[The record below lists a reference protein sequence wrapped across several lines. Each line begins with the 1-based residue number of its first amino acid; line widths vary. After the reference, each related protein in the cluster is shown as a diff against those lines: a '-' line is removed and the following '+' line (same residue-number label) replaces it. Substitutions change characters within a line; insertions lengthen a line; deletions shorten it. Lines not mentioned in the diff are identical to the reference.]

1 MKILI
6 VEDDAATR
14 RGLEQLL
21 VEAHPETRSV
31 GSLEKA
37 RAALEEFSPNLC
49 IVDLMLPDGDGLEL
63 IREVRGQD
71 PTREFVVLTGHGSID
86 TAVEAMKAGASDYLL
101 KPLKPAQ
108 IAVVLERLSTKMDL
122 EREVDDLRSQLA
134 RTGRFGSMVGKSESM
149 QEIFG
154 IISRVAK
161 SDAPVM
167 IIGESGTGKE
177 VAAATIHELS
187 RRRAKPFVAINCG
200 AISPSLI
207 ESELFGHE
215 RGSFTGADKRR
226 QGYFELAHGG
236 TLFFDEVTEMSTELQ
251 IKLLRVLE
259 TRTFR
264 RVGGNEE
271 LKVNTRILS
280 STNRD
285 LQEAIRS
292 GKLREDFYY
301 RLNVFPL
308 VLPPLR
314 ERKED
319 IEPLAKHFLERIEER
334 EKGGYR
340 DIEPEAITALLAHS
354 WPGNVRE
361 LRNVIHR
368 AYVLSNP
375 PVIGVAAVNSVLGHP
390 VMKSPAS
397 VAPAPAAAGAV
408 SGPGVVQFKVGE
420 SLAEAESRLF
430 RKTLEF
436 AKGDKKKA
444 AGILKVPLKNFNSKL
459 KEHGIEG

>member
-1 MKILI
+1 
-6 VEDDAATR
+6 
-14 RGLEQLL
+14 
-21 VEAHPETRSV
+21 
-31 GSLEKA
+31 
-37 RAALEEFSPNLC
+37 
-49 IVDLMLPDGDGLEL
+49 
-63 IREVRGQD
+63 
-71 PTREFVVLTGHGSID
+71 
-86 TAVEAMKAGASDYLL
+86 
-101 KPLKPAQ
+101 
-108 IAVVLERLSTKMDL
+108 
-122 EREVDDLRSQLA
+122 
-134 RTGRFGSMVGKSESM
+134 
-149 QEIFG
+149 
-154 IISRVAK
+154 
-161 SDAPVM
+161 M

-292 GKLREDFYY
+292 VKLREDFYY

-361 LRNVIHR
+361 LRNVINR

-375 PVIGVAAVNSVLGHP
+375 PVIGLAAVNYVLGHP
-390 VMKSPAS
+390 VMKSPAA
-397 VAPAPAAAGAV
+397 VAPAPAAAAPG
-408 SGPGVVQFKVGE
+408 SSSGVVQFKVGE

-430 RKTLEF
+430 RETLEF

>member
-21 VEAHPETRSV
+21 IEAHPDTKSV

-37 RAALEEFSPNLC
+37 RAMLGDFSPNLC

-63 IREVRGQD
+63 IREMRAQD
-71 PTREFVVLTGHGSID
+71 PAREFVVLTGHGSID
-86 TAVEAMKAGASDYLL
+86 TAVEAMKAGAADYLL

-108 IAVVLERLSTKMDL
+108 ISVVLERLSEKMDL

-134 RTGRFGSMVGKSESM
+134 RSGRFGQMVGKSEAM

-154 IISRVAK
+154 VISRVAK

-187 RRRAKPFVAINCG
+187 RRRTKPFVAINCG

-226 QGYFELAHGG
+226 QGYFELANGG
-236 TLFFDEVTEMSTELQ
+236 TLFFDEVTEMSADLQ

-285 LQEAIRS
+285 LQEAIKS

-319 IEPLAKHFLERIEER
+319 IPPLAQHFLERIEER
-334 EKGGYR
+334 EKAGFR
-340 DIEPEAITALLAHS
+340 EIEPEAIAALNDHS

-375 PVIGVAAVNSVLGHP
+375 PVISASAVHSVLGHP
-390 VMKSPAS
+390 TLK
-397 VAPAPAAAGAV
+397 APAAAAPAA
-408 SGPGVVQFKVGE
+408 SSSFVQVKLGE
-420 SLAEAESRLF
+420 SLADAERQLLSR
-430 RKTLEF
+430 TLEF

-444 AGILKVPLKNFNSKL
+444 ASILKVPLKNLNTKL
-459 KEHGIEG
+459 KEYGIEG

>member
-14 RGLEQLL
+14 RGLEQL
-21 VEAHPETRSV
+21 VTEAHPDTKSV
-31 GSLEKA
+31 GSLDKA
-37 RAALEEFSPNLC
+37 RAMLEEFSPNLC

-63 IREVRGQD
+63 IREVRSQD
-71 PTREFVVLTGHGSID
+71 PSREFVVLTGHGSID

-108 IAVVLERLSTKMDL
+108 ISVVLERLSEKMDL

-134 RTGRFGSMVGKSESM
+134 RSGRFGQMVGKSEAM

-154 IISRVAK
+154 VISRVAK

-226 QGYFELAHGG
+226 QGYFELANGG
-236 TLFFDEVTEMSTELQ
+236 TLFFDEVTEMSTDLQ

-271 LKVNTRILS
+271 LKVNTRNLS

-285 LQEAIRS
+285 LQEAIKS

-314 ERKED
+314 QRKED
-319 IEPLAKHFLERIEER
+319 IPPLAQHFLERIEER
-334 EKGGYR
+334 EKAGFR
-340 DIEPEAITALLAHS
+340 EIESDAIAALNDHA

-375 PVIGVAAVNSVLGHP
+375 PVIGAAAVHSVLGHP
-390 VMKSPAS
+390 TLKSPTAS
-397 VAPAPAAAGAV
+397 PAAA
-408 SGPGVVQFKVGE
+408 SGVVQFKVGE
-420 SLAEAESRLF
+420 SLADAERRLLA
-430 RKTLEF
+430 KTLEF

-444 AGILKVPLKNFNSKL
+444 ASILKVPLKNLNTKL
-459 KEHGIEG
+459 KEYGIEG

>member
-1 MKILI
+1 MKILV

-14 RGLEQLL
+14 KGLEQLL
-21 VEAHPETRSV
+21 AESHSETRSV
-31 GSLEKA
+31 GSIEKA
-37 RAALEEFSPNLC
+37 RAAIEEFSPNLC
-49 IVDLMLPDGDGLEL
+49 IVDLNLPDGDGLDL
-63 IREVRGQD
+63 IREVRSQN
-71 PTREFVVLTGHGSID
+71 PTREFIVLTGHGSID
-86 TAVEAMKAGASDYLL
+86 TAVEAMKAGAADYLL
-101 KPLKPAQ
+101 KPLKSAQ
-108 IAVVLERLSTKMDL
+108 ISVVLDRLSEKMDL

-134 RTGRFGSMVGKSESM
+134 QTGLFGSMLGKSKPM

-177 VAAATIHELS
+177 IVATTIHELS

-215 RGSFTGADKRR
+215 RGSFTGADRRR

-236 TLFFDEVTEMSTELQ
+236 TLFFDEVTEMSAELQ

-259 TRTFR
+259 TKTFR

-271 LKVNTRILS
+271 LKVNIRILS

-285 LQEAIRS
+285 LQEAIKS

-308 VLPPLR
+308 MLPPLR

-319 IEPLAKHFLERIEER
+319 ISLLARYFLERIEEKEKAGFR
-334 EKGGYR
+334 EF
-340 DIEPEAITALLAHS
+340 EPGALAALNEHS

-361 LRNVIHR
+361 LRNVVHR

-375 PVIGVAAVNSVLGHP
+375 PVIGAEAVRSVLDQP
-390 VMKSPAS
+390 TMKIAAKASRPATPSRRGGEPSRKPPAS
-397 VAPAPAAAGAV
+397 RKAAA
-408 SGPGVVQFKVGE
+408 
-420 SLAEAESRLF
+420 
-430 RKTLEF
+430 KTR
-436 AKGDKKKA
+436 
-444 AGILKVPLKNFNSKL
+444 
-459 KEHGIEG
+459 

>member
-1 MKILI
+1 MKILV

-14 RGLEQLL
+14 KGLEQLL
-21 VEAHPETRSV
+21 SESQAETRSV
-31 GSLEKA
+31 GTLEKA
-37 RAALEEFSPNLC
+37 RAILEDFSPNIC
-49 IVDLMLPDGDGLEL
+49 IVDLQLPDGNGLDL
-63 IREVRGQD
+63 IREGRPED
-71 PTREFVVLTGHGSID
+71 PARAFIVLTGHGSID
-86 TAVEAMKAGASDYLL
+86 TAVEAMKAGAADYLL

-108 IAVVLERLSTKMDL
+108 ISVVLERLSEKMDL

-134 RTGRFGSMVGKSESM
+134 HTGRFGSMVGKSEPM
-149 QEIFG
+149 QEIFR
-154 IISRVAK
+154 ILARVAK

-177 VAAATIHELS
+177 IAAATIHELS

-226 QGYFELAHGG
+226 QGYFELANGG
-236 TLFFDEVTEMSTELQ
+236 TLFFDEVTEMSAELQ

-259 TRTFR
+259 TKTFR

-285 LQEAIRS
+285 LQDAIKS

-308 VLPPLR
+308 ALPPLR
-314 ERKED
+314 ERKAD
-319 IEPLAKHFLERIEER
+319 ISLLAQHFLERIEER
-334 EKGGYR
+334 EKGGFR
-340 DIEPEAITALLAHS
+340 DFEPAALAALNDYA

-361 LRNVIHR
+361 LRNIVHR

-375 PVIGVAAVNSVLGHP
+375 PVIGREAVASVLGQ
-390 VMKSPAS
+390 PAIK
-397 VAPAPAAAGAV
+397 PAAKLPEKSSALRKGPKKRPRAGSRAGAR
-408 SGPGVVQFKVGE
+408 G
-420 SLAEAESRLF
+420 
-430 RKTLEF
+430 
-436 AKGDKKKA
+436 
-444 AGILKVPLKNFNSKL
+444 
-459 KEHGIEG
+459 

>member
-21 VEAHPETRSV
+21 IDAHPETRSV
-31 GSLEKA
+31 GTLEKA
-37 RAALEEFSPNLC
+37 RAVLDEFSPNLC
-49 IVDLMLPDGDGLEL
+49 IVDLMLPDGDGLDL
-63 IREVRGQD
+63 IRELRAQD
-71 PTREFVVLTGHGSID
+71 PSREFVVLTGHGSID

-108 IAVVLERLSTKMDL
+108 ISVVLERLSEKMDL

-134 RTGRFGSMVGKSESM
+134 KSGRFGQMVGKSEAM
-149 QEIFG
+149 QEIFSV
-154 IISRVAK
+154 ISRVAK

-177 VAAATIHELS
+177 VAAVTIHELS

-226 QGYFELAHGG
+226 QGYFELANGG
-236 TLFFDEVTEMSTELQ
+236 TLFFDEVTEMSADLQ

-285 LQEAIRS
+285 LQEAIKS

-308 VLPPLR
+308 VLPPLL
-314 ERKED
+314 
-319 IEPLAKHFLERIEER
+319 IAALFLA
-334 EKGGYR
+334 
-340 DIEPEAITALLAHS
+340 ALLS
-354 WPGNVRE
+354 V
-361 LRNVIHR
+361 VIV
-368 AYVLSNP
+368 YD
-375 PVIGVAAVNSVLGHP
+375 
-390 VMKSPAS
+390 
-397 VAPAPAAAGAV
+397 
-408 SGPGVVQFKVGE
+408 GE
-420 SLAEAESRLF
+420 S
-430 RKTLEF
+430 TWLEGASLIVLYVIVATAF
-436 AKGDKKKA
+436 WWG
-444 AGILKVPLKNFNSKL
+444 G
-459 KEHGIEG
+459 

>member
-1 MKILI
+1 
-6 VEDDAATR
+6 
-14 RGLEQLL
+14 
-21 VEAHPETRSV
+21 
-31 GSLEKA
+31 
-37 RAALEEFSPNLC
+37 
-49 IVDLMLPDGDGLEL
+49 
-63 IREVRGQD
+63 
-71 PTREFVVLTGHGSID
+71 
-86 TAVEAMKAGASDYLL
+86 
-101 KPLKPAQ
+101 
-108 IAVVLERLSTKMDL
+108 
-122 EREVDDLRSQLA
+122 
-134 RTGRFGSMVGKSESM
+134 M

-177 VAAATIHELS
+177 VAAATIHDLS

-226 QGYFELAHGG
+226 QGYFELANGG

-285 LQEAIRS
+285 LQEAIRA

-314 ERKED
+314 DRKED
-319 IEPLAKHFLERIEER
+319 IAPLAQHFLERIEER
-334 EKGGYR
+334 EKGGFR
-340 DIEPEAITALLAHS
+340 EIEADAITALLEHS

-375 PVIGVAAVNSVLGHP
+375 PVIGLAAVNSVLGHP
-390 VMKSPAS
+390 VMKSPAMVS
-397 VAPAPAAAGAV
+397 PAAPSAASGA
-408 SGPGVVQFKVGE
+408 GVVQFKVGE

>member
-1 MKILI
+1 MKILV

-21 VEAHPETRSV
+21 IESHPETKSV
-31 GSLEKA
+31 GTLEKA
-37 RAALEEFSPNLC
+37 RAVLDEFSPNVC

-63 IREVRGQD
+63 IREMRGQD
-71 PTREFVVLTGHGSID
+71 PSREFIVLTGHGSID

-108 IAVVLERLSTKMDL
+108 ISVVLERLSEKMDL

-226 QGYFELAHGG
+226 QGYFELANGG
-236 TLFFDEVTEMSTELQ
+236 TLFFDEVTEMSAELQ

-285 LQEAIRS
+285 LQDAIKS

-308 VLPPLR
+308 ILPPLR
-314 ERKED
+314 QRKED
-319 IEPLAKHFLERIEER
+319 IAPLAQHFLERIEEKEKAGFR
-334 EKGGYR
+334 E
-340 DIEPEAITALLAHS
+340 IEPEAINALLEHS

-361 LRNVIHR
+361 LRNVVHR

-375 PVIGVAAVNSVLGHP
+375 PVINVAAVSSVLGHP
-390 VMKSPAS
+390 VMKMPSAGGAAPAS
-397 VAPAPAAAGAV
+397 AG
-408 SGPGVVQFKVGE
+408 SGVVQLKVGE
-420 SLAEAESRLF
+420 SLAEAERRLL

-436 AKGDKKKA
+436 AKGDRKKA
-444 AGILKVPLKNFNSKL
+444 ASMLKVPLKNLNIKL
-459 KEHGIEG
+459 KEYGIEG

>member
-1 MKILI
+1 MKILV

-21 VEAHPETRSV
+21 LEAHPETRTV
-31 GSLEKA
+31 GTLEKA
-37 RAALEEFSPNLC
+37 RAALEEFSPNIC

-63 IREVRGQD
+63 IREARGQD
-71 PTREFVVLTGHGSID
+71 PTREFIVLTGHGSID

-108 IAVVLERLSTKMDL
+108 ISVVLDRLSEKMDL

-134 RTGRFGSMVGKSESM
+134 RTGRFGSMVGKSDSM

-226 QGYFELAHGG
+226 QGYFELANGG
-236 TLFFDEVTEMSTELQ
+236 TLFFDEVTEMSAELQ

-271 LKVNTRILS
+271 LKINTRILS

-285 LQEAIRS
+285 LQEAIKS

-314 ERKED
+314 NRKED
-319 IEPLAKHFLERIEER
+319 IAPLAQHFLERIEER
-334 EKGGYR
+334 EKAGFREY
-340 DIEPEAITALLAHS
+340 EPDAVNALLAHS

-375 PVIGVAAVNSVLGHP
+375 PVISLSAVNSVLGHP
-390 VMKSPAS
+390 VMAVPSGATAS
-397 VAPAPAAAGAV
+397 GASAAA
-408 SGPGVVQFKVGE
+408 VVQLKVGE
-420 SLAEAESRLF
+420 SLAEAERRLL

-436 AKGDKKKA
+436 AKGDRKKA
-444 AGILKVPLKNFNSKL
+444 ASMLKLPLKTMNTKL
-459 KEHGIEG
+459 KEHGIEE

>member
-21 VEAHPETRSV
+21 IDAHPETRSV
-31 GSLEKA
+31 GTLEKA
-37 RAALEEFSPNLC
+37 RAVLDEFSPNLC
-49 IVDLMLPDGDGLEL
+49 IVDLMLPDGDGLDL
-63 IREVRGQD
+63 IRELRAQD
-71 PTREFVVLTGHGSID
+71 PSREFVVLTGHGSID

-108 IAVVLERLSTKMDL
+108 ISVVLERLSEKMDL

-134 RTGRFGSMVGKSESM
+134 KSGRFGQMVGKSEAM
-149 QEIFG
+149 QEIFSV
-154 IISRVAK
+154 ISRVAK

-177 VAAATIHELS
+177 VAAVTIHELS

-226 QGYFELAHGG
+226 QGYFELANGG
-236 TLFFDEVTEMSTELQ
+236 TLFFDEVTEMSADLQ

-285 LQEAIRS
+285 LQEAIKS

-314 ERKED
+314 QRKED
-319 IEPLAKHFLERIEER
+319 IPPLAQHFLDRIEER
-334 EKGGYR
+334 EKAGFR
-340 DIEPEAITALLAHS
+340 EIETEAIAALNEHS

-375 PVIGVAAVNSVLGHP
+375 PVISASAVNSVLGHP
-390 VMKSPAS
+390 TLKV
-397 VAPAPAAAGAV
+397 PAASAAA
-408 SGPGVVQFKVGE
+408 SSSVVQFKVGE
-420 SLAEAESRLF
+420 SLADAERRLLS
-430 RKTLEF
+430 KTLEF

-444 AGILKVPLKNFNSKL
+444 ASMLKVPLKNLNTKL
-459 KEHGIEG
+459 KAYGLA

>member
-14 RGLEQLL
+14 RGLEQL
-21 VEAHPETRSV
+21 VTEAHPDTKSV
-31 GSLEKA
+31 GSLDKA
-37 RAALEEFSPNLC
+37 RAMLEEFSPNLC

-63 IREVRGQD
+63 IREVRSQD
-71 PTREFVVLTGHGSID
+71 PSREFVVLTGHGSID

-108 IAVVLERLSTKMDL
+108 ISVVLERLSEKMDL

-134 RTGRFGSMVGKSESM
+134 RSGRFGQMVGKSEAM

-154 IISRVAK
+154 VISRVAK

-226 QGYFELAHGG
+226 QGYFELANGG
-236 TLFFDEVTEMSTELQ
+236 TLFFDEVTEMSTDLQ

-285 LQEAIRS
+285 LQEAIKS

-314 ERKED
+314 QRKED
-319 IEPLAKHFLERIEER
+319 IPPLAQHFLERIEER
-334 EKGGYR
+334 EKAGFR
-340 DIEPEAITALLAHS
+340 EIESDAIAALNEHA

-375 PVIGVAAVNSVLGHP
+375 PVIGAAAVHSVLGHP
-390 VMKSPAS
+390 TLKSPTTS
-397 VAPAPAAAGAV
+397 PAAA
-408 SGPGVVQFKVGE
+408 SGVVQFKVGE
-420 SLAEAESRLF
+420 SLADAERRVLA
-430 RKTLEF
+430 KTLEF

-444 AGILKVPLKNFNSKL
+444 ASILKVPLKNLNTKL
-459 KEHGIEG
+459 KEYGIEG

>member
-1 MKILI
+1 MKILV

-14 RGLEQLL
+14 KGLEQLL
-21 VEAHPETRSV
+21 SESQAETRSV
-31 GSLEKA
+31 ATLEKA
-37 RAALEEFSPNLC
+37 RAIMDDFSPNLC
-49 IVDLMLPDGDGLEL
+49 IVDLQLPDGDGLDL
-63 IREVRGQD
+63 IREARAADSARG
-71 PTREFVVLTGHGSID
+71 FIVLTGHGSID

-108 IAVVLERLSTKMDL
+108 ISVVIERFAEKADL
-122 EREVDDLRSQLA
+122 EREVDDLRSKLA
-134 RTGRFGSMVGKSESM
+134 HTGRFGSMVGKSEVM
-149 QEIFG
+149 QDIFRVLA
-154 IISRVAK
+154 RVAK

-177 VAAATIHELS
+177 IAAATIHELS

-226 QGYFELAHGG
+226 QGYFELANGG

-259 TRTFR
+259 TKTFR

-271 LKVNTRILS
+271 LAINTRILS

-285 LQEAIRS
+285 LPEAIKS

-308 VLPPLR
+308 TLPPLR
-314 ERKED
+314 ERKDD
-319 IEPLAKHFLERIEER
+319 ISLLAHHFLERIEEK
-334 EKGGYR
+334 EKGGFR
-340 DIEPEAITALLAHS
+340 DFEPGAMTLLDKHS

-361 LRNVIHR
+361 LRNIVHR

-375 PVIGVAAVNSVLGHP
+375 PLVGVSAVDSVLGH
-390 VMKSPAS
+390 S
-397 VAPAPAAAGAV
+397 VVLKAPAKASEKSSTVRKAAKKKPRASTRAGAR
-408 SGPGVVQFKVGE
+408 S
-420 SLAEAESRLF
+420 
-430 RKTLEF
+430 
-436 AKGDKKKA
+436 
-444 AGILKVPLKNFNSKL
+444 
-459 KEHGIEG
+459 

>member
-1 MKILI
+1 MKILV

-14 RGLEQLL
+14 KGLEQLL
-21 VEAHPETRSV
+21 AESHSETRSV
-31 GSLEKA
+31 GSIEKA
-37 RAALEEFSPNLC
+37 RAAIEEFSPNLC
-49 IVDLMLPDGDGLEL
+49 IVDLNLPDGDGLDL
-63 IREVRGQD
+63 IREVRSQN
-71 PTREFVVLTGHGSID
+71 PTREFIVLTGHGSID
-86 TAVEAMKAGASDYLL
+86 TAVEAMKAGAADYLL
-101 KPLKPAQ
+101 KPLKSAQ
-108 IAVVLERLSTKMDL
+108 ISVVLDRLSEKMDL

-134 RTGRFGSMVGKSESM
+134 QTGRFGSMFGKSKPM

-177 VAAATIHELS
+177 IVATTIHELS

-215 RGSFTGADKRR
+215 RGSFTGADRRR

-236 TLFFDEVTEMSTELQ
+236 TLFFDEVTEMSAELQ

-259 TRTFR
+259 TKTFR

-271 LKVNTRILS
+271 LKVNIRILS

-285 LQEAIRS
+285 LQEAIKS

-319 IEPLAKHFLERIEER
+319 ISLLARYFLERIEEKEKAGFR
-334 EKGGYR
+334 EF
-340 DIEPEAITALLAHS
+340 EPGALAALNEHS

-361 LRNVIHR
+361 LRNVVHR

-375 PVIGVAAVNSVLGHP
+375 PVIGAEAVRSVLDQP
-390 VMKSPAS
+390 TMKIAAKASRPATRSRRGGEPSRKPPAS
-397 VAPAPAAAGAV
+397 RKAAA
-408 SGPGVVQFKVGE
+408 
-420 SLAEAESRLF
+420 
-430 RKTLEF
+430 KTR
-436 AKGDKKKA
+436 
-444 AGILKVPLKNFNSKL
+444 
-459 KEHGIEG
+459 

>member
-21 VEAHPETRSV
+21 IDAHPETRSV
-31 GSLEKA
+31 GTLEKA
-37 RAALEEFSPNLC
+37 RAVLDEFSPNLC
-49 IVDLMLPDGDGLEL
+49 IVDLMLPDGDGLDL
-63 IREVRGQD
+63 IRELRAQD
-71 PTREFVVLTGHGSID
+71 PSREFVVLTGHGSID

-108 IAVVLERLSTKMDL
+108 ISVVLERLSEKMDL

-134 RTGRFGSMVGKSESM
+134 KSGRFGQMVGKSEAM
-149 QEIFG
+149 QEIFSV
-154 IISRVAK
+154 ISRVAK

-177 VAAATIHELS
+177 VAAVTIHELS

-226 QGYFELAHGG
+226 QGYFELANGG
-236 TLFFDEVTEMSTELQ
+236 TLFFDEVTEMSADLQ

-285 LQEAIRS
+285 LQEAIKS

-314 ERKED
+314 QRKED
-319 IEPLAKHFLERIEER
+319 IPPLAQHFLDRIEER
-334 EKGGYR
+334 EKAGFR
-340 DIEPEAITALLAHS
+340 EIETEAIAALNEHS

-375 PVIGVAAVNSVLGHP
+375 PVISASAVNSVLGHP
-390 VMKSPAS
+390 TLKV
-397 VAPAPAAAGAV
+397 PAASAAA
-408 SGPGVVQFKVGE
+408 SSSVVQFKVGE
-420 SLAEAESRLF
+420 SLADAERRLLS
-430 RKTLEF
+430 KTLEF

-444 AGILKVPLKNFNSKL
+444 ASMLKVPLRNLNTKL
-459 KEHGIEG
+459 KAYGLA

>member
-14 RGLEQLL
+14 KGLEQLL
-21 VEAHPETRSV
+21 GESNAETRGV
-31 GSLEKA
+31 GTIEKA
-37 RAALEEFSPNLC
+37 RSVLGDFEPNIC
-49 IVDLMLPDGDGLEL
+49 IVDLKLPDGDGLDF
-63 IREVRGQD
+63 IREARSTGEN
-71 PTREFVVLTGHGSID
+71 REYIVLTGHGSID
-86 TAVEAMKAGASDYLL
+86 TAVEAMKAGAADYLL

-108 IAVVLERLSTKMDL
+108 IAVVLERLSEKLDL
-122 EREVDDLRSQLA
+122 EREVDDLRSKLA
-134 RTGRFGSMVGKSESM
+134 HAGRFGSMVGKSEAM
-149 QEIFG
+149 QEIFRVLA
-154 IISRVAK
+154 RVAK

-177 VAAATIHELS
+177 IAAATIHELS

-226 QGYFELAHGG
+226 QGYFELANGG
-236 TLFFDEVTEMSTELQ
+236 TLFFDEVTEMSVELQ

-271 LKVNTRILS
+271 LAINTRILS

-285 LQEAIRS
+285 LPEAITS

-308 VLPPLR
+308 TLPPLR

-319 IEPLAKHFLERIEER
+319 ISLLANHFLERIEEK
-334 EKGGYR
+334 EKGGFR
-340 DIEPEAITALLAHS
+340 EFEPGALASLNKHS

-361 LRNVIHR
+361 LRNIVHR

-375 PVIGVAAVNSVLGHP
+375 PVIGMSSVDSVLGQSVVVKAP
-390 VMKSPAS
+390 VKAAEKSSGTRKTGKKRPRAGS
-397 VAPAPAAAGAV
+397 RAGA
-408 SGPGVVQFKVGE
+408 
-420 SLAEAESRLF
+420 R
-430 RKTLEF
+430 
-436 AKGDKKKA
+436 
-444 AGILKVPLKNFNSKL
+444 N
-459 KEHGIEG
+459 

>member
-14 RGLEQLL
+14 RGLEQL
-21 VEAHPETRSV
+21 VTEAHPDTKSV
-31 GSLEKA
+31 GSLDKA
-37 RAALEEFSPNLC
+37 RAMLEEFSPNLC

-63 IREVRGQD
+63 IREVRSQD
-71 PTREFVVLTGHGSID
+71 PSREFVVLTGHGSID

-108 IAVVLERLSTKMDL
+108 ISVVLERLSEKMDL

-134 RTGRFGSMVGKSESM
+134 RSGRFGQMVGKSEAM

-154 IISRVAK
+154 VISRVAK

-226 QGYFELAHGG
+226 QGYFELANGG
-236 TLFFDEVTEMSTELQ
+236 TLFFDEVTEMSTDLQ

-285 LQEAIRS
+285 LQEAIKS

-314 ERKED
+314 QRKED
-319 IEPLAKHFLERIEER
+319 IPPLAQHFLERIEER
-334 EKGGYR
+334 EKAGFR
-340 DIEPEAITALLAHS
+340 EIESDAIAALNDHA

-375 PVIGVAAVNSVLGHP
+375 PVIGAAAVHSVLGHP
-390 VMKSPAS
+390 TLKSPTAS
-397 VAPAPAAAGAV
+397 PAAA
-408 SGPGVVQFKVGE
+408 SGVVQFKVGE
-420 SLAEAESRLF
+420 SLADAERRLF
-430 RKTLEF
+430 AKTLEF
-436 AKGDKKKA
+436 AKGDRKKA
-444 AGILKVPLKNFNSKL
+444 ASILKVPLKNLNTKL
-459 KEHGIEG
+459 KEYGIEG

>member
-1 MKILI
+1 MRILV

-21 VEAHPETRSV
+21 TEHWETRSV

-37 RAALEEFSPNLC
+37 RAIMEEFSPNVC
-49 IVDLMLPDGDGLEL
+49 IIDLQLPDGSGLDL
-63 IREVRGQD
+63 IRETRSEAS
-71 PTREFVVLTGHGSID
+71 TREFIVLTGHGSID
-86 TAVEAMKAGASDYLL
+86 TAVEAMKAGAADYLL

-108 IAVVLERLSTKMDL
+108 ISVVLERLSEKIDL

-134 RTGRFGSMVGKSESM
+134 HTGRFGSMVGKSESM
-149 QEIFG
+149 QEIFRVIG
-154 IISRVAK
+154 RVAK

-177 VAAATIHELS
+177 IAAATIHELS

-226 QGYFELAHGG
+226 QGYFELANGG
-236 TLFFDEVTEMSTELQ
+236 TLFFDEVTEMSAELQ

-259 TRTFR
+259 TKTFR

-285 LQEAIRS
+285 LQEAIKS

-308 VLPPLR
+308 ALPPLR
-314 ERKED
+314 ERRED
-319 IEPLAKHFLERIEER
+319 VSLLARHFLERIEER
-334 EKGGYR
+334 EKGGFR
-340 DIEPEAITALLAHS
+340 DFDPGSIESLNEYS

-361 LRNVIHR
+361 LRNIVHR

-375 PVIGVAAVNSVLGHP
+375 PMIAKAAVESVISQTIF
-390 VMKSPAS
+390 K
-397 VAPAPAAAGAV
+397 PAARSSAKPSASRKPPKKRARSSSRAGAR
-408 SGPGVVQFKVGE
+408 S
-420 SLAEAESRLF
+420 
-430 RKTLEF
+430 
-436 AKGDKKKA
+436 
-444 AGILKVPLKNFNSKL
+444 
-459 KEHGIEG
+459 

>member
-21 VEAHPETRSV
+21 IEAHPETKSV

-37 RAALEEFSPNLC
+37 RAMLEEFSPNLC

-63 IREVRGQD
+63 IREMRAQD
-71 PTREFVVLTGHGSID
+71 PARAFVVLTGHGSID
-86 TAVEAMKAGASDYLL
+86 TAVEAMKAGAADYLL

-108 IAVVLERLSTKMDL
+108 ISVVLERLSEKMDL

-134 RTGRFGSMVGKSESM
+134 RSGRFGQMVGKSDTM

-154 IISRVAK
+154 VISRVAK

-187 RRRAKPFVAINCG
+187 RRRTKPFVAINCG

-226 QGYFELAHGG
+226 QGYFELANGG
-236 TLFFDEVTEMSTELQ
+236 TLFFDEVTEMSADLQ

-271 LKVNTRILS
+271 LKINTRILS

-285 LQEAIRS
+285 LQEAIKS

-314 ERKED
+314 QRKED
-319 IEPLAKHFLERIEER
+319 IPPLAQHFLERIEER
-334 EKGGYR
+334 EKGGFR
-340 DIEPEAITALLAHS
+340 EIEPEAIALLNDHA

-375 PVIGVAAVNSVLGHP
+375 PVISASAVNSVLGHP
-390 VMKSPAS
+390 TLKAPAAVSSPAS
-397 VAPAPAAAGAV
+397 G
-408 SGPGVVQFKVGE
+408 SVVQLKVGE
-420 SLAEAESRLF
+420 SLADAERRLF
-430 RKTLEF
+430 SKTLEF

-444 AGILKVPLKNFNSKL
+444 ASLLKVPLKNLNAKL
-459 KEHGIEG
+459 KEYGIEG